1 MSLFG
6 GIECGGSS
14 FACAIGSGPEDIV
27 AYIGFPT
34 TTPAETLARAVDF
47 FRSERARHPVSAV
60 GIASFGPI
68 DLDRSSPTYGY
79 ITTTPKPGW
88 GDVDVARYVGRELS
102 LPIGFDTDVNAT
114 ALAEHR
120 WGNAIGLDSFV
131 YVTVG
136 TGIGGG
142 ALLDGKPV
150 HGLVH
155 PEMGH
160 MRVPHDP
167 DDGFA
172 GCCPYHGD
180 CLEGLASGP
189 AIRQRWGAPPEELPD
204 DHPAWRLEAG
214 YLATG
219 LANIVCA
226 LSPRRIVLGGGVMGR
241 SVLYPMV
248 RQGLLDRLAGYVQ
261 APALVD
267 DIGGYV
273 VPPALGDRA
282 GILGAIA
289 LAEEALR

>member
-14 FACAIGSGPEDIV
+14 FVCAIGTGPGDVVSETRF
-27 AYIGFPT
+27 AT
-34 TTPAETLARAVDF
+34 TNPAETLARAIDF
-47 FRSERARHPVSAV
+47 FRSEQAERTISAI
-60 GIASFGPI
+60 GIGSFGPV

-88 GDVDVARYVGRELS
+88 GGTDIAGHFGRELS
-102 LPIGFDTDVNAT
+102 VPVGFDTDVNAT

-120 WGNAIGLDSFV
+120 WGNAVGLDAFV
-131 YVTVG
+131 YITVG

-160 MRVPHDP
+160 MRVPRDL

-189 AIRQRWGAPPEELPD
+189 AVQQRWGASPEELPD
-204 DHPAWRLEAG
+204 DHRAWELEAG
-214 YLATG
+214 YLAAG
-219 LANIVCA
+219 LSNIVCA
-226 LSPRRIVLGGGVMGR
+226 LSPRRIILGGGVMTR
-241 SVLYPMV
+241 SLLYPLV

-261 APALVD
+261 APALID
-267 DIGGYV
+267 DIAGYV

-282 GILGAIA
+282 GVLGAIA
-289 LAEEALR
+289 MAKDAMG

>member
-14 FACAIGSGPEDIV
+14 FVCAIGAGPGDIV
-27 AYIGFPT
+27 AETAFPT
-34 TTPAETLARAVDF
+34 TTPAETLARAVEF
-47 FRSERARHPVSAV
+47 FRSEKAQHAISAV
-60 GIASFGPI
+60 GIASFGPV

-88 GDVDVARYVGRELS
+88 GDVDVAGHIGRELS
-102 LPIGFDTDVNAT
+102 LPVGFDTDVNAT

-120 WGNAIGLDSFV
+120 WGNAVGLDSFV
-131 YVTVG
+131 YITVG

-142 ALLDGKPV
+142 ALLDGRPV

-167 DDGFA
+167 EDGFE

-204 DHPAWRLEAG
+204 DHPAWELEAK
-214 YLATG
+214 YLAAG
-219 LANIVCA
+219 LVNLVLA
-226 LSPRRIVLGGGVMGR
+226 LSPRRIVLGGGVMAR
-241 SVLYPMV
+241 SVLYPLV

-261 APALVD
+261 APALID
-267 DIGGYV
+267 DIAGYV

-282 GILGAIA
+282 GVLGAIA
-289 LAEEALR
+289 LAEAAVA